1 MIRSMT
7 GYGAAERDT
16 AAGRLRAE
24 VKTVNHDTFRAS
36 LKLPPSLE
44 PYEAQVR
51 EWLRSELPRGHVNY
65 SLRIELPEGEATDR
79 VTLSI
84 DEVRVAEYL
93 RAFAG
98 LQERF
103 HIPGEIDLAT
113 IGRFGDIFVRTPA
126 ETPSIELDDLREVTL
141 AAAVATVA
149 MREEEG
155 GRLAAD
161 LEERL
166 AAIEAALAV
175 IAERAP
181 ARLIAERDRLRAAI
195 AELAGDIATDEER
208 LAREIAYLA
217 ERWDIGEELVRLRS
231 HIDFFRG
238 MLGQPASEPVGK
250 RLRFISQEMLREANT
265 IGSKANDV
273 AIQHQVVAIKNEIE
287 RLREQVEN
295 VE

>member
-7 GYGAAERDT
+7 GYGAAERET

-24 VKTVNHDTFRAS
+24 IKTVNHDTFRAS
-36 LKLPPSLE
+36 LRLPSALE
-44 PYEAQVR
+44 PFETQIR
-51 EWLRSELPRGHVNY
+51 EWLRSELSRGHI
-65 SLRIELPEGEATDR
+65 SLSIRLERAEGESDDR
-79 VTLSI
+79 LSI
-84 DEVRVAEYL
+84 TIDEERVEEYL

-98 LQERF
+98 LQQRF

-113 IGRFGDIFVRTPA
+113 IGRYNDIFLRTVEAPP
-126 ETPSIELDDLREVTL
+126 EIEPELLREVTR
-141 AAAVATVA
+141 AAATATVA

-155 GRLAAD
+155 ARLQAD

-166 AAIEAALAV
+166 TLIEASLV
-175 IAERAP
+175 TIAERAP
-181 ARLIAERDRLRAAI
+181 ARLIAERDRLRTAV
-195 AELAGDIATDEER
+195 AELAGDVAVDEDR

-217 ERWDIGEELVRLRS
+217 ERWDIEEELVRLRS
-231 HIDFFRG
+231 HIDFFRD
-238 MLGQPASEPVGK
+238 MLAGPAAEPVGK
-250 RLRFISQEMLREANT
+250 RLRFISQEMLRETNT

-273 AIQHQVVAIKNEIE
+273 GIQHQVVAIKNEIE

>member
-7 GYGAAERDT
+7 GYGAAERET

-36 LKLPPSLE
+36 LKLPPALE
-44 PYEAQVR
+44 KHDVQIR
-51 EWLRSELPRGHVNY
+51 EWLRGELSRGHVNFT
-65 SLRIELPEGEATDR
+65 LRLEPLEGESVDR
-79 VTLSI
+79 VEVSI
-84 DEVRVAEYL
+84 DEARVEEYL

-98 LQERF
+98 LQDRF

-113 IGRFGDIFVRTPA
+113 IGRYNDIFVRTVEEPP
-126 ETPSIELDDLREVTL
+126 EIEVDDLREVTR
-141 AAAVATVA
+141 AAAAAAVA

-155 GRLAAD
+155 ARLATD

-166 AAIEAALAV
+166 TAIEDALAV

-181 ARLIAERDRLRAAI
+181 ARLVAERDRLRAAV
-195 AELAGDIATDEER
+195 AELAGEIETDEDR

-217 ERWDIGEELVRLRS
+217 ERWDISEEMVRLRS

-238 MLGQPASEPVGK
+238 MLGTPSSEPVGK

-273 AIQHQVVAIKNEIE
+273 EIQHRVVAIKNEIE

>member
-7 GYGAAERDT
+7 GYGAAERET

-24 VKTVNHDTFRAS
+24 IKTVNHDTFRAS
-36 LKLPPSLE
+36 LKLPPALE

-51 EWLRSELPRGHVNY
+51 EWLRGELSRGHVNY
-65 SLRIELPEGEATDR
+65 SLRLELPDGESGDR
-79 VTLSI
+79 LTLSI
-84 DEVRVAEYL
+84 DEARVEEYL

-113 IGRFGDIFVRTPA
+113 IGRYGDIFVRAVEEPPEIGVDA
-126 ETPSIELDDLREVTL
+126 LRDVTL
-141 AAAVATVA
+141 AAAAATVA

-155 GRLAAD
+155 ARLAVD

-166 AAIEAALAV
+166 AAIEAALV
-175 IAERAP
+175 TIAERAP
-181 ARLIAERDRLRAAI
+181 ARLVAERDRLRAAV
-195 AELAGDIATDEER
+195 AELAGDVATDEDR

-231 HIDFFRG
+231 HIEFFRG
-238 MLGQPASEPVGK
+238 MIGQPSAEPVGK

-265 IGSKANDV
+265 IGSKGNDV
-273 AIQHQVVAIKNEIE
+273 GIQHQVVAIKNEIE

>member
-1 MIRSMT
+1 MT
-7 GYGAAERDT
+7 GYGAAERET
-16 AAGRLRAE
+16 AVGRLRAE
-24 VKTVNHDTFRAS
+24 VKTVNHDTFRVS
-36 LKLPPSLE
+36 LRLPSALE
-44 PYEAQVR
+44 AHEGQIR
-51 EWLRSELPRGHVNY
+51 EWLRGDLPRGQVNY
-65 SLRIELPEGEATDR
+65 SLRIEMPAGEPADR
-79 VTLSI
+79 LTLSV
-84 DEVRVAEYL
+84 DETRVEEYL

-103 HIPGEIDLAT
+103 QLPGTIDLAT
-113 IGRFGDIFVRTPA
+113 IGRFNDIFVRTVEQPPEIA
-126 ETPSIELDDLREVTL
+126 EDDLRAVTL
-141 AAAVATVA
+141 AAAAAVVV

-175 IAERAP
+175 VAERAP
-181 ARLIAERDRLRAAI
+181 ARLIAERDRLRAAV
-195 AELAGDIATDEER
+195 AELAGEVGTDEDR

-217 ERWDIGEELVRLRS
+217 ERWDISEELVRLRS
-231 HIDFFRG
+231 HIEFFRG
-238 MLGQPASEPVGK
+238 MIGQEGHDPVGK

-273 AIQHQVVAIKNEIE
+273 GIQHQVVAIKNEIE

>member
-7 GYGAAERDT
+7 GYGAAERET

-36 LKLPPSLE
+36 LRLPPALE
-44 PYEAQVR
+44 AREVQIR
-51 EWLRSELPRGHVNY
+51 EWLRGALPRGQVNY
-65 SLRIELPEGEATDR
+65 SLRLELPDGEAPDR
-79 VTLSI
+79 ATLSV
-84 DEVRVAEYL
+84 DETRVGEYL

-103 HIPGEIDLAT
+103 QLPGTVDLAT
-113 IGRFGDIFVRTPA
+113 LGRFNDIFIRSVDQPPEIA
-126 ETPSIELDDLREVTL
+126 EEDLREVTL
-141 AAAVATVA
+141 AAAAATVV

-155 GRLAAD
+155 RRLADD

-166 AAIEAALAV
+166 AAIEAALLV
-175 IAERAP
+175 VVERAP
-181 ARLIAERDRLRAAI
+181 ARLVAERDRLRIAI
-195 AELAGDIATDEER
+195 AELAGDVAADEDR

-217 ERWDIGEELVRLRS
+217 ERWDISEELVRLRS
-231 HIDFFRG
+231 HIEFFRG
-238 MLGQPASEPVGK
+238 MINDGSSDPVGK
-250 RLRFISQEMLREANT
+250 RLRFISQELLREANT

-273 AIQHQVVAIKNEIE
+273 GIQHQVVAIKNEIE

>member
-7 GYGAAERDT
+7 GYGAAERET

-24 VKTVNHDTFRAS
+24 IKTVNHDTFRAS
-36 LKLPPSLE
+36 LKLPPALDA
-44 PYEAQVR
+44 YETQVR
-51 EWLRSELPRGHVNY
+51 EWLRGELARGHVNY
-65 SLRIELPEGEATDR
+65 SLRLELPDGESSDR
-79 VTLSI
+79 LTLSV
-84 DEVRVAEYL
+84 DEARVAEYL

-98 LQERF
+98 LQEHF
-103 HIPGEIDLAT
+103 QLPGTVDLAT
-113 IGRFGDIFVRTPA
+113 IGRYNDIFVRTVEEPPA
-126 ETPSIELDDLREVTL
+126 IEVDDLREVTL
-141 AAAVATVA
+141 AAAAATVA

-155 GRLAAD
+155 GRLAVD

-181 ARLIAERDRLRAAI
+181 ARLVAERDRLRAAV
-195 AELAGDIATDEER
+195 AELAGDVAADEDR

-217 ERWDIGEELVRLRS
+217 ERWDIGEEQVRLRS
-231 HIDFFRG
+231 HIEFFRG
-238 MLGQPASEPVGK
+238 MLGAESHEPVGK

-273 AIQHQVVAIKNEIE
+273 GIQHQVVAIKNEIE

>member
-1 MIRSMT
+1 MT

-36 LKLPPSLE
+36 LRLPAALE
-44 PYEAQVR
+44 AREGQVR
-51 EWLRSELPRGHVNY
+51 EWLRSELPRGQVNY
-65 SLRIELPEGEATDR
+65 SLRLELPDGESTDQL
-79 VTLSI
+79 TLSV
-84 DEVRVAEYL
+84 DEARVGEYL

-103 HIPGEIDLAT
+103 ALPGTIDLAML
-113 IGRFGDIFVRTPA
+113 GRYNDIFVRTVEQPP
-126 ETPSIELDDLREVTL
+126 EITEDDLRAVTL
-141 AAAVATVA
+141 AAAAATVV

-155 GRLAAD
+155 RRLAAD

-166 AAIEAALAV
+166 AAIEAALRV
-175 IAERAP
+175 VAERAP
-181 ARLIAERDRLRAAI
+181 ARLVAERDRLRAAI
-195 AELAGDIATDEER
+195 AELAGDLAADEDR

-217 ERWDIGEELVRLRS
+217 ERWDISEELVRLRS
-231 HIDFFRG
+231 HIEFFRD
-238 MLGQPASEPVGK
+238 MIGQEGPEPVGK

-273 AIQHQVVAIKNEIE
+273 GIQHQVVAIKNEIE